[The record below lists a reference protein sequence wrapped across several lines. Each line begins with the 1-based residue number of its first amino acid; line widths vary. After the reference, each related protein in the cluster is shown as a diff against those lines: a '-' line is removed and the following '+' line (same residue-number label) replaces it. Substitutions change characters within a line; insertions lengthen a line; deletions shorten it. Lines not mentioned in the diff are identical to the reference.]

1 MNSDFNNEMWWLKFI
16 MTTNIGATNRFIWLQ
31 QYKELWC
38 EQMIFR
44 AQNLIFTLVTY
55 QIAENQEKKLEK
67 STRYIWVPTLK
78 TR

>member
-1 MNSDFNNEMWWLKFI
+1 
-16 MTTNIGATNRFIWLQ
+16 MTTNIGAANRFIWLQ

-67 STRYIWVPTLK
+67 STRYI
-78 TR
+78 